1 MPSPSEA
8 DEPTPRPPL
17 LLRLALHAYPAADRR
32 GYGDELLEAA
42 LELAGDGGTELRE
55 AGGLVQGGF
64 EARLARVRYGLSAVD
79 LAGALRLLTLPL
91 AALATMIWAAAA
103 GARMTGATIGWA
115 DQGAT
120 VGSVALLSI
129 LALLVLG
136 VARAQRGIATFA
148 ATALF
153 LQVLAS
159 ALWHT
164 ARGGV
169 VTASPALHLNIGWW
183 WFGPN
188 ITWSLLPLLLLLI
201 PACWFMRP
209 AAPRIPGVPR
219 PLTELGALR
228 LAVLVLPAVLFG
240 ALLHV
245 APQYLIAPGSGDT
258 TQLPGLL
265 VLMLVVAALW
275 VARVVPGGRER
286 AATASALVAMGASPS
301 IAYGAS
307 RLVLSPLGQHVENRD
322 LYVALGLVIA
332 VVLVLLAAAMFA
344 VVLANVGLRAI
355 DRRGGSPLAVG
366 HAIALGPDGQPQAE

>member
-8 DEPTPRPPL
+8 SDLTPAPL

-42 LELAGDGGTELRE
+42 LELAGDQSTRLRE
-55 AGGLVQGGF
+55 AGGLVQGGV
-64 EARLARVRYGLSAVD
+64 EARIARLRFGLGAVD
-79 LAGALRLLTLPL
+79 LVEALRRLTLPL
-91 AALATMIWAAAA
+91 AALATMVWSAAA
-103 GARMTGATIGWA
+103 GARISGATIGFA
-115 DQGAT
+115 DHGPTA
-120 VGSVALLSI
+120 GSVALLSI

-136 VARAQRGIATFA
+136 VARGQRGIATFA
-148 ATALF
+148 ASALS
-153 LQVLAS
+153 LQVFAS

-169 VTASPALHLNIGWW
+169 VTASPSIHLNIGWW

-209 AAPRIPGVPR
+209 AAPRVPGIPR

-228 LAVLVLPAVLFG
+228 VAVLVLPAMLFG
-240 ALLHV
+240 LLLQL
-245 APQYLIAPGSGDT
+245 APQYLLVAGSAET
-258 TQLPGLL
+258 TQLPGILI
-265 VLMLVVAALW
+265 LMLVVAMLW
-275 VARVVPGGRER
+275 VARAVPGGRER
-286 AATASALVAMGASPS
+286 AATAAALVGMAASPS

-307 RLVLSPLGQHVENRD
+307 RLVLSPLGRHVENRD
-322 LYVALGLVIA
+322 LYVALGLLIA

-344 VVLANVGLRAI
+344 AVLANVGLRAI

-366 HAIALGPDGQPQAE
+366 HAITLGPDGQPQPD